1 MWKRGIHMENNVE
14 NVRYHTDKIAILLA
28 TYNGEQY
35 LREQL
40 DSLLAQTCQDWVT
53 YIHDDG
59 STDQTMAL
67 IEEYAERY
75 PQKFIKVDGVSTGG
89 AKKNFFYLLS
99 CVDAPYLM
107 CCDQDDVWLPDKIE
121 VTFQAMKQIEQECTD
136 SGKQEKE
143 IPLLVFTELR
153 VVDGQLNTIA
163 ERMSEI
169 QQLECHRKRVEDIV
183 VQNHVTGCTMM
194 INRCL
199 LRMMNGCNPQ
209 HAIDLDQV
217 IMHDWWC
224 ALIAAEYGQ
233 IKFIEQP
240 TILYRQ
246 HGDNSVGAKNVRSAG
261 YVAEKLA
268 KLGEIKASLELTR
281 KQAAEFQRSFRL
293 PEEHVVS
300 RYGQIG
306 RQNKIARLKFYK
318 ENHISKS
325 GKFRQIGFLI
335 FG

>member
-1 MWKRGIHMENNVE
+1 MENNVE
-14 NVRYHTDKIAILLA
+14 NVRYHTDRIAILLA

-35 LREQL
+35 LQEQL
-40 DSLLAQTCQDWVT
+40 DSLLSQTCQDWVT

-59 STDQTMAL
+59 STDQTMKV
-67 IEEYAERY
+67 IEEYTTKY
-75 PQKFIKVDGVSTGG
+75 PQKFVKVDGISTGG

-107 CCDQDDVWLPDKIE
+107 CCDQDDVWLPEKVE
-121 VTFQAMKQIEQECTD
+121 VTFQAMKQLEQEYAD

-153 VVDGQLNTIA
+153 VVDGKLNTIA
-163 ERMSEI
+163 ERMSAI
-169 QQLECHRKRVEDIV
+169 QQLECNRNRVEDIM
-183 VQNHVTGCTMM
+183 VQNNVTGCTMM

-199 LRMMNGCNPQ
+199 LRMMNGSDPKHPADVN
-209 HAIDLDQV
+209 QV

-224 ALIAAEYGQ
+224 ALIAAEYGKM
-233 IKFIEQP
+233 KFIGTP

-261 YVAEKLA
+261 YAAEKLA
-268 KLGEIKASLELTR
+268 KFQEIQNSLELTR
-281 KQAAEFQRSFRL
+281 NQAVEFQKSFGL
-293 PEEHVVS
+293 PVQHVVS

-306 RQNKIARLKFYK
+306 HKNKLARLTFYK

-325 GKFRQIGFLI
+325 GKSRQIGFLI